1 MAKVTSKVVVKMNKL
16 EGKLD
21 QQVAVVKRQLES
33 FRVHYLE
40 GQKVGSQQASEA
52 SYQHQLLATQ
62 VGKNT
67 EQNGKIAALLR
78 DSALLENSHG
88 RRSAICERCRTNGG
102 MAKDTF
108 GGDRLIE
115 RADGK

>member
-40 GQKVGSQQASEA
+40 GQKVGSQHEQQNDSKIRRIRNEA
-52 SYQHQLLATQ
+52 
-62 VGKNT
+62 
-67 EQNGKIAALLR
+67 
-78 DSALLENSHG
+78 ENF
-88 RRSAICERCRTNGG
+88 RSTSVLGECI
-102 MAKDTF
+102 
-108 GGDRLIE
+108 
-115 RADGK
+115 